1 MGVKPSAIERVITA
15 TQVGAGPDFSGSA
28 RESQLDVSLTDL
40 VHEGVRIHPEADQI
54 DPQYDIPAQRHG
66 VLTEVVLHD
75 GEPCSVLSAVDLD
88 DESEAFPPD
97 IEIDPPAGPVTKHLA
112 ARFGQVAGSAQTS
125 KVQLPQRLD
134 SVTQVVDD
142 LLDEATMTP
151 RRHGLGCLH
160 QPSRGDNALL
170 NDHAEDERR
179 LPTGDRP
186 VRSADRSYVR
196 TNAWNSHAEDLVLPR
211 ANRVSSHPDDLVGP
225 AAMRDRDMD
234 HVVVEVL
241 ESLSLESR
249 DTVEGGDSA
258 PTSQMARQRNA
269 SVDRSLVCM
278 ATVW

>member
-1 MGVKPSAIERVITA
+1 
-15 TQVGAGPDFSGSA
+15 
-28 RESQLDVSLTDL
+28 
-40 VHEGVRIHPEADQI
+40 
-54 DPQYDIPAQRHG
+54 
-66 VLTEVVLHD
+66 
-75 GEPCSVLSAVDLD
+75 
-88 DESEAFPPD
+88 
-97 IEIDPPAGPVTKHLA
+97 
-112 ARFGQVAGSAQTS
+112 
-125 KVQLPQRLD
+125 
-134 SVTQVVDD
+134 
-142 LLDEATMTP
+142 MTP

-225 AAMRDRDMD
+225 AAMGDRDMD

-258 PTSQMARQRNA
+258 PHLPDGSPTQRLGGQVARVHGYRLVTVETPTPGIHLVADVMTVDLHGSQHRSREDSAVIRGGLSRPLA
-269 SVDRSLVCM
+269 SGFGHHTISHLRRMRSM
-278 ATVW
+278 SGAEPATQTDLWTV